1 MSAPPD
7 RTSAP
12 PRDDQTFVG
21 AGDDDALRLP
31 DAHDLS
37 ASLRF
42 HPNEG
47 RILLGD
53 QRMVLLHV
61 RALAEL
67 RRELIDTLGIER
79 ARATF
84 IRLGYVAGQRDA
96 QYARKLRADATP
108 FQWLAAGPQLH
119 ALEGMVHVTPLEVR
133 FDIERGHY
141 HGEFAWKNSA
151 EVDAHLQTHGVSESP
166 VCWTLIGYASGYTST
181 FMGRP
186 VVYREL
192 SCRACGARRC
202 RMLGKPL
209 AAWSPPLEEF
219 AFLASEPL
227 RPGPSPA
234 ASAAPGDVAGPLV
247 GASPAFRA
255 IWSQL
260 RRVAVTDTPVLLCGE
275 TGVGK
280 DTLARALHAHG
291 PRAAGPF
298 VAVPCAALR
307 PEQADALE
315 RRLAA
320 AAAGTLYLDDL
331 EALPPSFQAE
341 LAHALDHGPTPR
353 VVAASRHDLLHGTWS
368 ERLAPALLHRLGV
381 FPVYVPPL
389 RERRDDL
396 PLLTR
401 HFLERHAARQGRQ
414 VPGFTERAAAALLEH
429 DYPGNLRELSNLIE
443 RAVVLVGDGAAIDVG
458 HLFGGLDRPTALLGL
473 GADGALHRPAAD
485 PTPAPRPA
493 LDDGLI
499 DQILE
504 SAPSIDALEDALI
517 RAAVARADGNLSA
530 AARLLG
536 LTRPQLAYRF
546 RKAGRDPDA

>member
-1 MSAPPD
+1 MSS
-7 RTSAP
+7 T
-12 PRDDQTFVG
+12 RDDQTFVA

-31 DAHDLS
+31 DARDLS

-61 RALAEL
+61 HALAEL

-84 IRLGYVAGQRDA
+84 IRLGYVSGQRDA
-96 QYARKLRADATP
+96 QYARQLRADATP
-108 FQWLAAGPQLH
+108 FEWLAAGPQLH

-133 FDIERGHY
+133 FDIDRGHY
-141 HGEFAWKNSA
+141 HGEFAWRNSA
-151 EVDAHLQTHGVSESP
+151 EVDAHLRIHGVSESP

-219 AFLASEPL
+219 AFLLNEPL
-227 RPGPSPA
+227 VPAPTATAAPA
-234 ASAAPGDVAGPLV
+234 ADATGPLV

-260 RRVAVTDTPVLLCGE
+260 RRVALTDTPVLLCGE
-275 TGVGK
+275 TGTGK
-280 DTLARALHAHG
+280 DTLARALHGHG
-291 PRAAGPF
+291 ARAAGPF

-307 PEQADALE
+307 PDPADALARHVE
-315 RRLAA
+315 S
-320 AAAGTLYLDDL
+320 AAAGTLYLDDID
-331 EALPPSFQAE
+331 ALPPLLQAE
-341 LAHALDHGPTPR
+341 LVHAIDRGPGPR
-353 VVAASRHDLLHGTWS
+353 LVAASRHDLLQGTGS
-368 ERLAPALLHRLGV
+368 ERLTPALLHRLGV

-396 PLLTR
+396 LLLMR
-401 HFLERHAARQGRQ
+401 HFLEVHLARQGKR
-414 VPGFTERAAAALLEH
+414 VPGFTERATAALLEH
-429 DYPGNLRELSNLIE
+429 DYPGNLRELSNLVE
-443 RAVVLVGDGAAIDVG
+443 RAVVLVGEGAAIDVG

-473 GADGALHRPAAD
+473 GTDGALRHDA
-485 PTPAPRPA
+485 PAPAPQPA
-493 LDDGLI
+493 PDDALI
-499 DQILE
+499 DRLLE
-504 SAPSIDALEDALI
+504 SQTSLEALEDALI
-517 RAAVARADGNLSA
+517 RGAVARADGNLSA

-546 RKAGRDPDA
+546 RKTSRDPTE